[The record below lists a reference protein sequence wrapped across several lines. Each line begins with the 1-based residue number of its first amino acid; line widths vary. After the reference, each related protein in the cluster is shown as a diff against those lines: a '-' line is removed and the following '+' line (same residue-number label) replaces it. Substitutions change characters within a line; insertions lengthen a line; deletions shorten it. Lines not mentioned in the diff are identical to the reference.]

1 MPKPL
6 FSKLIAICAI
16 GFFCL
21 FFGIIYAI
29 YSKDSIFLM
38 LSLSVGLCSALRFF
52 LLFRVIRSKRYY
64 TLTGLCVKREMT
76 LFGKIRK
83 FSSAQW
89 KNLSVNTALP
99 LPKISSY
106 WLVTPIGSIS
116 NITARSSPMAASL
129 HMGSL
134 DLRSY
139 PQHFQHLQQNKKAGL
154 LCLP

>member
-76 LFGKIRK
+76 LFGKNQEILFRTMEEPK
-83 FSSAQW
+83 CEYRLTLAKNIKLLAGHSYRLYFQYYGTELSDGSFSPHGFLGFEE
-89 KNLSVNTALP
+89 LSTTL
-99 LPKISSY
+99 S
-106 WLVTPIGSIS
+106 TPS
-116 NITARSSPMAASL
+116 T
-129 HMGSL
+129 
-134 DLRSY
+134 
-139 PQHFQHLQQNKKAGL
+139 K
-154 LCLP
+154 

>member
-21 FFGIIYAI
+21 FFGIVYAI

-76 LFGKIRK
+76 LFGKNQEILFRTMEEPK
-83 FSSAQW
+83 CEYRLTLAKNIKLLAGHSYRLYFQYYGTELSDGNFSPHGFLGFEE
-89 KNLSVNTALP
+89 LSTTL
-99 LPKISSY
+99 S
-106 WLVTPIGSIS
+106 TPS
-116 NITARSSPMAASL
+116 T
-129 HMGSL
+129 
-134 DLRSY
+134 
-139 PQHFQHLQQNKKAGL
+139 K
-154 LCLP
+154 

>member
-21 FFGIIYAI
+21 FFGIVYAI

-76 LFGKIRK
+76 LFGKNQEILFRTMEEPK
-83 FSSAQW
+83 CEYRLTLA
-89 KNLSVNTALP
+89 KNIKLLAGHPYRLYFQYYGTELP
-99 LPKISSY
+99 D
-106 WLVTPIGSIS
+106 
-116 NITARSSPMAASL
+116 
-129 HMGSL
+129 GSL
-134 DLRSY
+134 SPHGFLGFEELSTT
-139 PQHFQHLQQNKKAGL
+139 LSTLSTK
-154 LCLP
+154 

>member
-21 FFGIIYAI
+21 FFGIVYAI

-76 LFGKIRK
+76 LFGKNQEILFRTMEEPK
-83 FSSAQW
+83 CEYRLTLAKNIKLLAGHSYRLYFQYYGTELSDGSFSPHGFLGFEE
-89 KNLSVNTALP
+89 LSTTL
-99 LPKISSY
+99 S
-106 WLVTPIGSIS
+106 TPS
-116 NITARSSPMAASL
+116 T
-129 HMGSL
+129 
-134 DLRSY
+134 
-139 PQHFQHLQQNKKAGL
+139 K
-154 LCLP
+154 

>member
-6 FSKLIAICAI
+6 FSKLVAICAI

-21 FFGIIYAI
+21 FFGIVYAI

-76 LFGKIRK
+76 LFGKNQEILFRTMEEPK
-83 FSSAQW
+83 CEYRLTLAKNIKLLAGHSYRLYFQYYGTELSDGSFSPHGFLGFEE
-89 KNLSVNTALP
+89 LSTTL
-99 LPKISSY
+99 S
-106 WLVTPIGSIS
+106 TPS
-116 NITARSSPMAASL
+116 T
-129 HMGSL
+129 
-134 DLRSY
+134 
-139 PQHFQHLQQNKKAGL
+139 K
-154 LCLP
+154 

>member
-6 FSKLIAICAI
+6 FSKLVAICAI

-64 TLTGLCVKREMT
+64 TLTGSCVKREMT
-76 LFGKIRK
+76 LFGKNQEILFRTMEEPK
-83 FSSAQW
+83 CEYRLTLAKNIKLLAGHSYRLYFQYYGTELSDGNFSPHGFLGFEE
-89 KNLSVNTALP
+89 LSTTL
-99 LPKISSY
+99 S
-106 WLVTPIGSIS
+106 TPS
-116 NITARSSPMAASL
+116 T
-129 HMGSL
+129 
-134 DLRSY
+134 
-139 PQHFQHLQQNKKAGL
+139 K
-154 LCLP
+154 